1 MHPQIAALALRHHG
15 HNVSLWATA
24 HGAQGQGPRILLLA
38 IAAIICAVIISFVM
52 PSKKKA

>member
-1 MHPQIAALALRHHG
+1 MKPQIAALALHHG

-38 IAAIICAVIISFVM
+38 VVSIILAVIISM
-52 PSKKKA
+52 ATSRKKA